1 MSDTGDLISTDL
13 PLSAQ
18 QRHTLQI
25 LVGLMIPASREY
37 DLPGADDA
45 AIFADILA
53 TAKGRSQEVVHGLQ
67 ALDVLSM
74 TRHGSQLGEL
84 ERDQIAEVVNE
95 FRDSQASGIGLLVT
109 IAVQCYYR
117 DDRVVLAL
125 GMEARPPYPEGF
137 EVEEGDWSL
146 LDPVRQRPKFYR
158 AVP

>member
-1 MSDTGDLISTDL
+1 
-13 PLSAQ
+13 
-18 QRHTLQI
+18 
-25 LVGLMIPASREY
+25 
-37 DLPGADDA
+37 
-45 AIFADILA
+45 
-53 TAKGRSQEVVHGLQ
+53 
-67 ALDVLSM
+67 M

-95 FRDSQASGIGLLVT
+95 FRDSQASGISLLVT